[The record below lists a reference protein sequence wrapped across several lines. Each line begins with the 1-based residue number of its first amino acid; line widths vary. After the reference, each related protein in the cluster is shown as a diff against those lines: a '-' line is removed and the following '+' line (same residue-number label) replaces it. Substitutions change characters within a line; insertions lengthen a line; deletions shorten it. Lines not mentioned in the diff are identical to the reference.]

1 MTPNTTTRRVFIAA
15 LLLVTLILV
24 YLLLP
29 TGEDGRGVLSQRV
42 GNKRITN
49 TRRVKG
55 TKGGKEG
62 GGSKAAD
69 RRAVSN
75 AVGNASNANAAL
87 TLANELQYRRIL
99 DKAAALGVSVRW
111 IPALR
116 RAILYGRDDVV
127 RRLLSNDE
135 FSELEIEYNTVF
147 RMIPEKETEHLIG
160 PSGRPFL
167 DSALGWL
174 GVDAKDGDRGSGVKI
189 AVLDTAIET
198 SAQSLAKAKITTFD
212 LFGLG
217 ENVGDHGT
225 LVTSLIA
232 GDSDSVKGVADGA
245 EILSFPVMDAEG
257 SGSIFHLAEAIVA
270 AADAGAEIISMSVTC
285 PYASPTLKAAV
296 DYAITKG
303 CVIVASAGNEG
314 VAADGTSTVAY
325 PAAYEGVIAVGAVNA
340 DGIRAGFSST
350 GEEVM
355 VAAPG
360 VGIIAEGGEGYDLF
374 SGTSAA
380 APLAAGAIA
389 YTMNK
394 MELTALKAAA
404 LLLETASDAGMPAGD
419 SEYGNGNLNVMHAVN
434 IDNDGYSD
442 SAAADVVLKQNDDGT
457 RSVFFSGQNRGN
469 DNIGEMTLR
478 CTLYFENGESMTE
491 VNVFNDIDSNCTVSL
506 QVGVPDGLKPLYAEL
521 SVTPSSNDVNTNNN
535 TLRRSLRVTET
546 SNGE

>member
-1 MTPNTTTRRVFIAA
+1 MTPNPTTRRVFIAA
-15 LLLVTLILV
+15 LLMVALLVA

-29 TGEDGRGVLSQRV
+29 TGEDGRGVLSRHAGDKQ
-42 GNKRITN
+42 ITN
-49 TRRVKG
+49 GKRVKG
-55 TKGGKEG
+55 AKGGKENAP
-62 GGSKAAD
+62 SKNTG

-75 AVGNASNANAAL
+75 AAGNASNANAAL
-87 TLANELQYRRIL
+87 TLANEQQYRRIL
-99 DKAAALGVSVRW
+99 EKATPLGVSVRW

-116 RAILYGRDDVV
+116 RAMLYGRDDVV
-127 RRLLSNDE
+127 RRLLADDE
-135 FSELEIEYNTVF
+135 FSNLEIEYNVVF

-174 GVDAKDGDRGSGVKI
+174 GVDTKDGERGSGVKI

-198 SAQSLAKAKITTFD
+198 SAESLAKAKITTFD

-232 GDSDSVKGVADGA
+232 GASDSVKGVADGA

-285 PYASPTLKAAV
+285 PYESTTLKAAV
-296 DYAITKG
+296 EYALSKG

-325 PAAYEGVIAVGAVNA
+325 PAAYKGVIAVGAVNA

-389 YTMNK
+389 YLMDKT
-394 MELTALKAAA
+394 ELTALKAAL
-404 LLLETASDAGMPAGD
+404 LLLETASDAGMPAAD
-419 SEYGNGNLNVMHAVN
+419 SEYGLGNLNVLHAIN

-457 RSVFFSGQNRGN
+457 RSVYFSGQNRGN

-506 QVGVPDGLKPLYAEL
+506 QLGVPDGLKPLYAEL
-521 SVTPSSNDVNTNNN
+521 SVTPSANDVNTTNN
-535 TLRRSLRVTET
+535 TLRRSLRVTEKA
-546 SNGE
+546 NGE